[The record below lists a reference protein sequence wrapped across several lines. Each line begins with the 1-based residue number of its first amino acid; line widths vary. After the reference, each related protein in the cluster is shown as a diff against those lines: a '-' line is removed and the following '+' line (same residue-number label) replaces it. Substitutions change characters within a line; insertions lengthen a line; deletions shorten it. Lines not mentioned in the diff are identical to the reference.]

1 MVEKMIK
8 RILIASLILISIS
21 GCSMIPSRIQ
31 VDQTPIERPIIVI
44 PTVDEFKARE
54 VKWITITPENIN
66 NVFADL
72 QEANEEIV
80 LIATTPEGM
89 QNLTLNMGD
98 LLKLVQQQK
107 LIIATYKEYYEK
119 NQP

>member
-1 MVEKMIK
+1 MIK
-8 RILIASLILISIS
+8 NILIASLIATSLSA
-21 GCSMIPSRIQ
+21 CSMVPKSIQ
-31 VDQTPIERPIIVI
+31 VDQKPIERPKIII
-44 PTVDEFKARE
+44 PTVDEFKARD
-54 VKWITITPENIN
+54 VQWITITPENIN

-80 LIATTPEGM
+80 LIATTPEGI
-89 QNLTLNMGD
+89 QNLTLNMSD

-107 LIIATYKEYYEK
+107 IIIATYKEYYEE

>member
-1 MVEKMIK
+1 MVPK
-8 RILIASLILISIS
+8 SLQIN
-21 GCSMIPSRIQ
+21 
-31 VDQTPIERPIIVI
+31 QTPIERPQIVI
-44 PTVDEFKARE
+44 PTVDEFKARD

-80 LIATTPEGM
+80 LIATTPEGI

-107 LIIATYKEYYEK
+107 IIIATYKEYYEE